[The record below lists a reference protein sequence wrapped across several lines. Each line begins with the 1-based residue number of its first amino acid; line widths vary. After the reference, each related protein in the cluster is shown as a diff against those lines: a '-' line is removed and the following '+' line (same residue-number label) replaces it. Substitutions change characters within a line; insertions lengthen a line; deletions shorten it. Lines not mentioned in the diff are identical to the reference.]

1 MSLGTFVNRQF
12 LAFAWPTVTSTPRK
26 HHNHKIP
33 GEMDGC
39 MKNCAETRSPTK
51 DTCATRKLTNRCC
64 VHVCA
69 NSALDVSGFLS
80 PLSVETDITY
90 TRRINTA
97 NSCICHHVKD
107 SLLIVYMA
115 LASFAM
121 FTPSAKM
128 VQVSVVLVSSV
139 THMRVHADGM
149 RHCTNFSIR
158 TFQPWRS
165 QGTKVKCFPKMLYG
179 ASRVALRVKVS
190 QKQVHEPSRPYI
202 F

>member
-1 MSLGTFVNRQF
+1 MIFLTKETDAPLSLGTFVNRQF

-39 MKNCAETRSPTK
+39 RKNCAETRSPTK

-69 NSALDVSGFLS
+69 NSALDVSLS
-80 PLSVETDITY
+80 HLSVETDITY
-90 TRRINTA
+90 TGRINTA

-107 SLLIVYMA
+107 ALLIVYMA

-121 FTPSAKM
+121 FTPGAKM
-128 VQVSVVLVSSV
+128 VQVSVSLVSSV
-139 THMRVHADGM
+139 TYMRVTLTA
-149 RHCTNFSIR
+149 
-158 TFQPWRS
+158 
-165 QGTKVKCFPKMLYG
+165 
-179 ASRVALRVKVS
+179 
-190 QKQVHEPSRPYI
+190 
-202 F
+202 